1 MQRVKRI
8 LIIVAVSLLGYYAA
22 TLVYGHE
29 FRRAE
34 TLEDA
39 HAASC
44 RVSVSNARG
53 TGSFIGV
60 DKEKNLAI
68 ILTNYHVV
76 TNNSR
81 CTLDFWTNSVRQ
93 SVSGTVIARA
103 YDANMPVD
111 CALIGVD
118 VDDLAKID
126 PPFLALGGKDAAP
139 DANSYILS
147 SGCPKGRF
155 AQAWKGKV
163 LGYYNGSTVMFQ
175 PGPVPGQSGSAII
188 SEIDG
193 ELWVTGILTWLIGTE
208 GADDSRGGAI
218 PVANLYKA
226 MQGRRSAVEDR
237 LENLSPIPPGAIE
250 CFLDA
255 GRSANGGAPLPLV
268 AEKEKTPYVLEF
280 SQDDCPPCVEAESDV
295 AELRKAG
302 VDVRT
307 YNVSRS
313 IDGFKLAKKH
323 DVNSTPTFLV
333 CDGAGKEFARFVGS
347 GKAREILAA
356 VIENTPK
363 LTAPEDDDKQVADEN
378 SRTGA
383 NKGDALTLDSGAST
397 SVEPSGPLQA
407 RLGEKKAIPLNVA
420 PPATPLFSVV
430 ETEEDFRNRPPVYD
444 FGDVGFFDD
453 SNARWMNRGRRSAPP
468 EDEPEIDAPEEEPAP
483 KEEAPKLRDKLFGK
497 DELQKELSGAIDGA
511 IKKLEKTFDEKVN
524 AKTKEIEERALVLYK
539 KWRFRFALTTFV
551 FLCVAVWFADFV
563 KKGLV
568 AFWEFLKT
576 IVTLEDD
583 CDVAVTVEKGDN
595 NNDVQSDEKSA

>member
-81 CTLDFWTNSVRQ
+81 CALDFWTNSVRQ

-226 MQGRRSAVEDR
+226 MQGRQSSTGDR
-237 LENLSPIPPGAIE
+237 LDNLSPIPPGAVE
-250 CFLDA
+250 CA
-255 GRSANGGAPLPLV
+255 ASA
-268 AEKEKTPYVLEF
+268 PYVLEF

-333 CDGAGKEFARFVGS
+333 CDGDGKELARFVGS
-347 GKAREILAA
+347 GKAQEILTA
-356 VIENTPK
+356 VIENAPK
-363 LTAPEDDDKQVADEN
+363 LTAPEDDEQADALT
-378 SRTGA
+378 RD
-383 NKGDALTLDSGAST
+383 GDALSRGRQAQDEDNGVGAST

-407 RLGEKKAIPLNVA
+407 RLGEEKAIPLNVA

-483 KEEAPKLRDKLFGK
+483 KEETPKLRDKLFGK

-539 KWRFRFALTTFV
+539 KQRFRFALTMFV

-583 CDVAVTVEKGDN
+583 CDVAVIVEKGDN